1 MGKGNL
7 FLGFGR
13 GSVGDITYYRAY
25 GEQVFRGRN
34 RHPANPQTTLQL
46 LQRVVMLTAQHA
58 YSLMSP
64 ICDHAFQGRAVGTMS
79 QARFTALNIAMMRQG
94 LADAIEEIITGADP
108 TWYSESNY
116 AAKGSFLPE
125 FMPYIISEGTLP
137 TFAKTFT
144 EGKMVLLTPGGDIG
158 SDATYEELVASLGLQ
173 RGDQLTFVQLTMDD
187 TTVTGQFNGFQF
199 ARVVLSPSTDA
210 GWTAEAFEPE
220 AEGSSWF
227 KFANPNPA
235 NEGDVYFKLSDGN
248 IQFSFAYG
256 GATEV
261 TGQAATPAAF
271 AVIVS
276 RRVGDVWQRSTET
289 LVLRPYTVGTGNLT
303 YDHAADFLGDAIE
316 SFKIKSGSALYL
328 NQAENI

>member
-94 LADAIEEIITGADP
+94 LANAIEEIITGADP
-108 TWYSESNY
+108 TWYSENNY

-137 TFAKTFT
+137 TFAKQFAA
-144 EGKMVLLTPGGDIG
+144 GKMVINPIVADLG
-158 SDATYEELVASLGLQ
+158 SGSSYEEIVASLGLQ
-173 RGDQLTFVQLTMDD
+173 RGDQLTFVQLTIDD
-187 TTVTGQFNGFQF
+187 TDVTGQFNGFQF

-210 GWTAEAFEPE
+210 GWTDEAFVPVG
-220 AEGSSWF
+220 EGSAWY
-227 KFANPNPA
+227 KFTNPNPA
-235 NEGDVYFKLSDGN
+235 NEGDVYFQFPDGN
-248 IQFSFAYG
+248 LQFSFATNG
-256 GATEV
+256 NAEV
-261 TGQAATPAAF
+261 SGQAASPAAF
-271 AVIVS
+271 AMIVS

-328 NQAENI
+328 NQADNV

>member
-46 LQRVVMLTAQHA
+46 LQRVIMLTAQHA

-79 QARFTALNIAMMRQG
+79 QARFTALNIAKMRAN
-94 LADAIEEIITGADP
+94 LAGTIEDIITGAD
-108 TWYSESNY
+108 TGWVTESNY

-137 TFAKTFT
+137 SIPQSWNNGFMTIPVGSVAVTAATTYADFA
-144 EGKMVLLTPGGDIG
+144 
-158 SDATYEELVASLGLQ
+158 AALGLQ
-173 RGDQLTFVQLTMDD
+173 RGDQLTFVTLSIDD
-187 TTVTGQFNGFQF
+187 SEPTGQFNGFSF
-199 ARVVLSPSTDA
+199 ARVILDPTTEN
-210 GWTAEAFEPE
+210 GWTSAMFAED
-220 AEGSSWF
+220 SSGVF
-227 KFANPNPA
+227 VINNPNAA
-235 NEGDVYFKLSDGN
+235 NEGTITFDMAESYIN
-248 IQFSFAYG
+248 FSFGNAQN
-256 GATEV
+256 AEPKSNV
-261 TGQAATPAAF
+261 ASTGAF

-289 LVLRPYTVGTGNLT
+289 LLLRPFTVGTGNLEW
-303 YDHAADFLGDAIE
+303 DHGVDYLGDAIE
-316 SFKIKSGSALYL
+316 SFKIKTGSALYL
-328 NQAENI
+328 NQADNV

>member
-58 YSLMSP
+58 YSFMSR
-64 ICDHAFQGRAVGTMS
+64 ICDHSFQGRAVGTMS
-79 QARFTALNIAMMRQG
+79 QARFTALNIAKMRQG
-94 LADAIEEIITGADP
+94 LADAIQEIITGAEP
-108 TWYSESNY
+108 TWYGESNY

-125 FMPYIISEGTLP
+125 FMPYIISEGTIAPLGQGWEAGAMTITAGP
-137 TFAKTFT
+137 D
-144 EGKMVLLTPGGDIG
+144 GV
-158 SDATYEELVASLGLQ
+158 SDEMTYQEFCQAFGLQ
-173 RGDQLTFVQLTMDD
+173 RGDQLTFVQLTIDD
-187 TTVTGQFNGFQF
+187 STVSGQFNGFQF
-199 ARVVLSPSTDA
+199 ARIILEPSTDA
-210 GWTAEAFEPE
+210 GWTQPMFAGTAAF
-220 AEGSSWF
+220 
-227 KFANPNPA
+227 KTIANPNVA
-235 NEGDVYFKLSDGN
+235 NEGDVFFNLSGTN
-248 IQFSFAYG
+248 LQFSFSAN
-256 GATEV
+256 
-261 TGQAATPAAF
+261 AAEESGEEFSPAAF

-276 RRVGDVWQRSTET
+276 RRVGDVWQRSTNS

-303 YDHAADFLGDAIE
+303 YDHAFDFLGDAID

>member
-58 YSLMSP
+58 YSFMSA
-64 ICDHAFQGRAVGTMS
+64 ICDHSFQGRAVGTMS
-79 QARFTALNIAMMRQG
+79 QARFTALNIAKMRQG
-94 LADAIEEIITGADP
+94 LASAIEEIITGADP
-108 TWYSESNY
+108 TWYGESNY

-125 FMPYIISEGTLP
+125 FMPYVISEGSIQPLVQGWSSGSMT
-137 TFAKTFT
+137 
-144 EGKMVLLTPGGDIG
+144 VTPGPLGVDENM
-158 SDATYEELVASLGLQ
+158 SYEDFCESFGLQ
-173 RGDQLTFVQLTMDD
+173 RGDQLTFLQLTIDD
-187 TTVTGQFNGFQF
+187 SDVTGQFNGFRF
-199 ARVVLSPSTDA
+199 ARVILEPATDA
-210 GWTAEAFEPE
+210 SWAQPMFA
-220 AEGSSWF
+220 GSGTF
-227 KFANPNPA
+227 KPIANPNVA
-235 NEGDVYFKLSDGN
+235 NEGEIFFDASGDALK
-248 IQFSFAYG
+248 FSFATDG
-256 GATEV
+256 VEAAGAEFS
-261 TGQAATPAAF
+261 PAAF

-276 RRVGDVWQRSTET
+276 RRVGDVWQRSTNS
-289 LVLRPYTVGTGNLT
+289 LALRPYTVGTGNLT
-303 YDHAADFLGDAIE
+303 YDHAADFLGDAID

>member
-58 YSLMSP
+58 YSFMSA
-64 ICDHAFQGRAVGTMS
+64 ICDHSFQGRAVGTMS
-79 QARFTALNIAMMRQG
+79 QARFTALNIAKMRQG
-94 LADAIEEIITGADP
+94 LADAIEEIVTGAEP
-108 TWYSESNY
+108 TWYGESNY

-125 FMPYIISEGTLP
+125 FMPYIISEGSIAPLQKAWEAGTMVI
-137 TFAKTFT
+137 TIDDSFT
-144 EGKMVLLTPGGDIG
+144 AAG
-158 SDATYEELVASLGLQ
+158 TYADFCQALGLQ
-173 RGDQLTFVQLTMDD
+173 RGDQLTFVQLTIDD
-187 TTVTGQFNGFQF
+187 STVSGQFNGFQY
-199 ARVVLSPSTDA
+199 ARVILEPSTEA
-210 GWTAEAFEPE
+210 GWTQPIFTG
-220 AEGSSWF
+220 EGDF
-227 KFANPNPA
+227 KTIANPNAA
-235 NEGDVYFKLSDGN
+235 NEGSVNFKLAESGLLR
-248 IQFSFAYG
+248 FSFASTV
-256 GATEV
+256 TEV
-261 TGQAATPAAF
+261 VNYEFSPAAF

-276 RRVGDVWQRSTET
+276 RRVGDVWQRSTES
-289 LVLRPYTVGTGNLT
+289 LVLRPYTIGTGNLN
-303 YDHAADFLGDAIE
+303 YDHAADFLGDAID

>member
-46 LQRVVMLTAQHA
+46 LQRVIMLTAQHA
-58 YSLMSP
+58 YSLMAP
-64 ICDHAFQGRAVGTMS
+64 ICDHSFQGRAVGTMS

-94 LADAIEEIITGADP
+94 LAGAIEEIITGAEP
-108 TWYSESNY
+108 TWPSESNY

-137 TFAKTFT
+137 TFKKTFA
-144 EGKMVLLTPGGDIG
+144 EGQMVVISNTQDV
-158 SDATYEELVASLGLQ
+158 SSASSYEEFVASFGLQ
-173 RGDQLTFVQLTMDD
+173 RGDQLTFVQLTIDD
-187 TTVTGQFNGFQF
+187 TDVTGQFTGIQF
-199 ARVVLSPSTDA
+199 ARVVLSPSTEA
-210 GWTAEAFEPE
+210 GWTDDAFEQLP
-220 AEGSSWF
+220 AESQWF

-235 NEGDVYFKLSDGN
+235 NEGNVYFKFPDGN
-248 IQFSFAYG
+248 LQFSFQSDN
-256 GATEV
+256 ATEA

-271 AVIVS
+271 AMIVS

-303 YDHAADFLGDAIE
+303 NDHAADFLGDAIE
-316 SFKIKSGSALYL
+316 SFKVKTGSALYL
-328 NQAENI
+328 NQADNV

>member
-58 YSLMSP
+58 YSFMSA

-79 QARFTALNIAMMRQG
+79 QARFTALNIAKMRQG
-94 LADAIEEIITGADP
+94 LSGAIEEIITGAEP
-108 TWYSESNY
+108 TWYAESNY

-125 FMPYIISEGTLP
+125 FMPYVISEGS
-137 TFAKTFT
+137 
-144 EGKMVLLTPGGDIG
+144 LTPLDKAWRAGTMLLYPSTG
-158 SDATYEELVASLGLQ
+158 SLTDTSTYADFCAAFGLN
-173 RGDQLTFVQLTMDD
+173 RGDQLTFVQLTIDD
-187 TTVTGQFNGFQF
+187 TDVTGQFNGFQF
-199 ARVVLSPSTDA
+199 ARVILEPSTEA
-210 GWTAEAFEPE
+210 GWTQPIFAG
-220 AEGSSWF
+220 EGTT
-227 KFANPNPA
+227 KTIANPNVA
-235 NEGDVYFKLSDGN
+235 NEGDIKFVINNGLLQMTFGDS
-248 IQFSFAYG
+248 S
-256 GATEV
+256 TEIS
-261 TGQAATPAAF
+261 GEANSPAAF

-289 LVLRPYTVGTGNLT
+289 LALRPYTVGEGNLE

-316 SFKIKSGSALYL
+316 SFKIKAGSALYL

>member
-58 YSLMSP
+58 YSFMSK
-64 ICDHAFQGRAVGTMS
+64 ICDHSFQGRAVGTMS
-79 QARFTALNIAMMRQG
+79 QARFTALNIAKMRQG
-94 LADAIEEIITGADP
+94 LAEAIQEIITGAEP
-108 TWYSESNY
+108 TWYGESNY

-125 FMPYIISEGTLP
+125 FMPYIISEGTIAALGQ
-137 TFAKTFT
+137 AWNA
-144 EGKMVLLTPGGDIG
+144 GKMELDTGASGLLENP
-158 SDATYEELVASLGLQ
+158 TYADFCSTFNLQ
-173 RGDQLTFVQLTMDD
+173 RGDQLTFLQLTIDD
-187 TTVTGQFNGFQF
+187 TDVTGQFNGFQF
-199 ARVVLSPSTDA
+199 ARIILEPSTEA
-210 GWTAEAFEPE
+210 GWTQPMFT
-220 AEGSSWF
+220 GTGDF
-227 KFANPNPA
+227 KSIANPNAA
-235 NEGDVYFKLSDGN
+235 NEGEVFFSLGGDDL
-248 IQFSFAYG
+248 QFSFG
-256 GATEV
+256 SSETEATGDEFS
-261 TGQAATPAAF
+261 PAAF

-276 RRVGDVWQRSTET
+276 RRVGDVWQRSTNS
-289 LVLRPYTVGTGNLT
+289 LVLRPFTVGTGNLT

>member
-46 LQRVVMLTAQHA
+46 LQRVIMLTAQHA

-79 QARFTALNIAMMRQG
+79 QARFTALNIAQMRAN
-94 LADAIEEIITGADP
+94 LAGTIEDIITGAD
-108 TWYSESNY
+108 TGWVTESNY

-137 TFAKTFT
+137 SIPKSWAEGFMRIPFGSVVVTANITYADFA
-144 EGKMVLLTPGGDIG
+144 
-158 SDATYEELVASLGLQ
+158 AALGLQ
-173 RGDQLTFVQLTMDD
+173 RGDQLTFVTLSIDD
-187 TTVTGQFNGFQF
+187 TEPTGQFTGFSF
-199 ARVVLSPSTDA
+199 ARIILDPSTEN
-210 GWTAEAFEPE
+210 GWTSPMFVDENDVYVIN
-220 AEGSSWF
+220 
-227 KFANPNPA
+227 NPNAA
-235 NEGDVYFKLSDGN
+235 NEGRITFDIAESYISFSLGN
-248 IQFSFAYG
+248 
-256 GATEV
+256 ATLMEPKSNV
-261 TGQAATPAAF
+261 ASTGAF
-271 AVIVS
+271 AIIVS

-289 LVLRPYTVGTGNLT
+289 LQLRPFTVGTGNLEW
-303 YDHAADFLGDAIE
+303 DHGIDYLGDAIE
-316 SFKIKSGSALYL
+316 SFKIKTGSALYL
-328 NQAENI
+328 NQADNV

>member
-58 YSLMSP
+58 YSFMSK
-64 ICDHAFQGRAVGTMS
+64 ICDHSFQGRAVGTMS
-79 QARFTALNIAMMRQG
+79 QARFTALNIAKMRQG
-94 LADAIEEIITGADP
+94 LAGAIEEIITGAEP

-125 FMPYIISEGTLP
+125 FMPYIISEGS
-137 TFAKTFT
+137 
-144 EGKMVLLTPGGDIG
+144 I
-158 SDATYEELVASLGLQ
+158 ASLTKAWVDGAMQIFIEDSFTDTGTYADFCAAAGLQ
-173 RGDQLTFVQLTMDD
+173 RGDQLTFVQLTIDD
-187 TTVTGQFNGFQF
+187 SDVTGQYNGFEF
-199 ARVVLSPSTDA
+199 ARVILEPSTEA
-210 GWTAEAFEPE
+210 GWTQPIFT
-220 AEGSSWF
+220 GTGDF
-227 KFANPNPA
+227 KTIANPNAA
-235 NEGDVYFKLSDGN
+235 NEGSVSFKLAESGVL
-248 IQFSFAYG
+248 QFSFG
-256 GATEV
+256 GNASEV
-261 TGQAATPAAF
+261 SGAEFSPAAF

-276 RRVGDVWQRSTET
+276 RRVGDVWQRSTES

-316 SFKIKSGSALYL
+316 SFKIKAGSALYL
-328 NQAENI
+328 NQAENV

>member
-58 YSLMSP
+58 YSFMSA
-64 ICDHAFQGRAVGTMS
+64 ICDHSFQGRRVGTMS
-79 QARFTALNIAMMRQG
+79 QARFTALNVAKMRQG
-94 LADAIEEIITGADP
+94 LADAIQEIITGAEP
-108 TWYSESNY
+108 TWYGESNY

-125 FMPYIISEGTLP
+125 FMPYIISEGSIGSLTK
-137 TFAKTFT
+137 AW
-144 EGKMVLLTPGGDIG
+144 EAGAMVLQLDNSIT
-158 SDATYEELVASLGLQ
+158 DASTYADFCQFWGLQ
-173 RGDQLTFVQLTMDD
+173 RGDQLTFVQLTIDD
-187 TTVTGQFNGFQF
+187 STVSGQFNGFQF
-199 ARVVLSPSTDA
+199 ARIILEPSTEA
-210 GWTAEAFEPE
+210 GWTQPMLT
-220 AEGSSWF
+220 GTGDF
-227 KFANPNPA
+227 KTIANPNPA
-235 NEGDVYFKLSDGN
+235 NEGSINFSFTDSDGL
-248 IQFSFAYG
+248 QFTFGQS
-256 GATEV
+256 ATEP
-261 TGQAATPAAF
+261 TGVEFSPAAF

-276 RRVGDVWQRSTET
+276 RRVGDVWQRSTES

-303 YDHAADFLGDAIE
+303 YDHAADFLGDAID